1 MARGWRPCFV
11 PFFLS
16 RFCLV
21 FFVPFLRRFFVSFL
35 PRFFAS
41 FFVSFFCLVLSRFFF
56 VSFLSRFLSR
66 FCFVFLSRFCL
77 VFVTFCL
84 SRFFV
89 SFLSRFFF
97 HGERMQA
104 ECAQRAR
111 SSTPKHPAT
120 STPHH
125 RYASTCRALQIC
137 NGPSMGELAH
147 RWPPPP
153 FRGPRSARAS
163 PHLHTWVPSLAV
175 HLARSRPHVYPRGPR
190 PLMSRDGG
198 TAPRL
203 TPGLIEMF
211 GVSLSSSPG
220 VHARIPGASTP
231 NCYHDTKIPN
241 PAIQLARARTPPS
254 AAPHEP

>member
-1 MARGWRPCFV
+1 MVC
-11 PFFLS
+11 FFLS

-21 FFVPFLRRFFVSFL
+21 FCLG
-35 PRFFAS
+35 
-41 FFVSFFCLVLSRFFF
+41 FVSFFCLGF
-56 VSFLSRFLSR
+56 VSFLSRF
-66 FCFVFLSRFCL
+66 VCL
-77 VFVTFCL
+77 VL
-84 SRFFV
+84 FV
-89 SFLSRFFF
+89 SFLYRFFF

-163 PHLHTWVPSLAV
+163 PQLHTWVPSLAV
-175 HLARSRPHVYPRGPR
+175 HVARSRPHVYPRGPR

-211 GVSLSSSPG
+211 GVSL
-220 VHARIPGASTP
+220 
-231 NCYHDTKIPN
+231 
-241 PAIQLARARTPPS
+241 
-254 AAPHEP
+254 